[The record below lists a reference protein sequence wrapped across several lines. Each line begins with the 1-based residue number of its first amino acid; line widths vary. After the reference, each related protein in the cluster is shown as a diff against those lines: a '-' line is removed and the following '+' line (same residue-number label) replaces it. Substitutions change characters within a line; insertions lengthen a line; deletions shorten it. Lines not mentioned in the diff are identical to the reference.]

1 MLGTQGALQ
10 LGTIFERKESQTV
23 DRTERSATTPISD
36 AEVMS
41 IAITQ
46 ANKSASEGG
55 VPIGAVLAD
64 KHGIVAVG
72 YNRRVQNGDPIAHG
86 EMDCLR
92 NAGRRKDHRNLTL
105 YTTLTPC
112 MMCAGT
118 IVQFKIPRVVIGENR
133 TFRGNE
139 EFLRAHGV
147 EVTVLD
153 EPRCVAI
160 MEMFQKKHPDLCK
173 EDIAE

>member
-1 MLGTQGALQ
+1 VNSGRCARYPLRKGPP
-10 LGTIFERKESQTV
+10 TIDLKDLSKT
-23 DRTERSATTPISD
+23 SPISD
-36 AEVMS
+36 EEAMS

-55 VPIGAVLAD
+55 IPIGAALVD
-64 KHGIVAVG
+64 DHGIVAIG

-92 NAGRRKDHRNLTL
+92 NAGRRKDYKKLTL

-118 IVQFKIPRVVIGENR
+118 IVQFKIPRVVIGGNR

-147 EVTVLD
+147 EVIVFD
-153 EPRCVAI
+153 EPRCIEI
-160 MEMFQKKHPDLCK
+160 MKKFQKEHAVLWK